1 MLDRVRRGRKAAR
14 PEAFPEAFSGGPA
27 APSSEP
33 TASSSEPTYYSGAPI
48 EDPGGSTEVSGGRTQ
63 GSRGPAR
70 RTGRP
75 TSARRPR
82 AKGSILTWLLSAL
95 ARLWSALN
103 GRVKLAVVLIGL
115 VLYPVLLNVAGTEL
129 SRLTGLGAPPPL
141 AALSAPADPAKA
153 WVVTKTWQGS
163 GNLDTEPFTVEQSW
177 RVDWIFTPGFG
188 GALQVYIYHA
198 DSKTLMNLAV
208 TSQKAGTDT
217 SFWVGAGKY
226 FLRVNSTTGEWK
238 IAVQDQR

>member
-1 MLDRVRRGRKAAR
+1 MAL
-14 PEAFPEAFSGGPA
+14 PEPFSGGPA
-27 APSSEP
+27 APSSES
-33 TASSSEPTYYSGAPI
+33 TSSSGEPTYYSGPPI
-48 EDPGGSTEVSGGRTQ
+48 EDSGGSTELSGGRTQ
-63 GSRGPAR
+63 SSRGPAR

-75 TSARRPR
+75 AAARRPR
-82 AKGSILTWLLSAL
+82 TEGSLLTGLLAGLGSVL

-103 GRVKLAVVLIGL
+103 GRAKLATVLIGL

-153 WVVTKTWQGS
+153 WAVTNKWQGN
-163 GNLDTEPFTVEQSW
+163 GNLDTEAFTVGQNW
-177 RVDWIFTPGFG
+177 RVDWIFTPGPG

-208 TSQKAGTDT
+208 TTQKVGTDT
-217 SFWVGAGKY
+217 SFWAGAGKY

-238 IAVQDQR
+238 IAVQDQK